1 MLELAIE
8 VLLLEVRHNECYKE
22 VVSVLDLVAQ
32 DSVLYII
39 PFPDIEL
46 GGGVV
51 SALIDAIA
59 QVD

>member
-1 MLELAIE
+1 M
-8 VLLLEVRHNECYKE
+8 
-22 VVSVLDLVAQ
+22 LDLDAQ

-51 SALIDAIA
+51 SALIATIA